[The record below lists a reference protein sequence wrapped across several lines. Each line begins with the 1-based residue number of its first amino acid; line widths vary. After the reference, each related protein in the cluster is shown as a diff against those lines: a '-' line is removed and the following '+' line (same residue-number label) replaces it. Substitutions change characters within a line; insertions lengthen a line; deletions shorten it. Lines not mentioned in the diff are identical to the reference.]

1 MQLLMG
7 TARTGHPRT
16 SQRDW
21 LRALEATSP
30 VASQPKRL
38 LFHVIED
45 LAQTSPD
52 APALISATESLT
64 YAALAARAN
73 AYACW
78 AIAQNIAEG
87 EHRLPDAAEPAGSHG
102 RLARA

>member
-1 MQLLMG
+1 MFAMALLETKQRRPAPG
-7 TARTGHPRT
+7 VRETA
-16 SQRDW
+16 QRDW

-52 APALISATESLT
+52 APALISA
-64 YAALAARAN
+64 
-73 AYACW
+73 
-78 AIAQNIAEG
+78 
-87 EHRLPDAAEPAGSHG
+87 
-102 RLARA
+102 